1 MKQDNYFKNRDEE
14 NILKLQDLKKELPF
28 FCSEFFMGIEANTTP
43 LTRLGYAIDLKIFFD
58 FLIREM
64 PEFINKNSIRELTI
78 DDLEKITSTHLEH
91 YLHYLTLYKL
101 DGKIYRNGEKAK
113 SRKLSAIRSLL
124 KYFFK
129 KGAISK
135 NVGSKIDTPK
145 IHESEII
152 RLEIDEMVKLL
163 NESESGY
170 NLTKMQR
177 GFHSHTKNRDVA
189 MLSLF
194 LGTGIRISECVGLN
208 IEDVDFDANAFTVT
222 RKGGNRVILYFNDEV
237 ASALKTY
244 VEERNNDKTIP
255 KEEHALFLSLQKK
268 RIGVRAVEKLVKKY
282 AQIAAPLK
290 HITPHKLRST
300 FGTNLYRET
309 GDIYVVATVL
319 GHKDVNTTRKH
330 YAAISEDI
338 RRSAAE
344 KVKLRKE

>member
-1 MKQDNYFKNRDEE
+1 MRQNNYFKDRDET
-14 NILKLQDLKKELPF
+14 NILKLQDLKRELPF
-28 FCSEFFMGIEANTTP
+28 FCSEFFMGIESNTTP

-58 FLIREM
+58 FLTREM
-64 PEFINKNSIRELTI
+64 PEFYGKNIKELTI

-91 YLHYLTLYKL
+91 YLHYLTLYRL

-113 SRKLSAIRSLL
+113 SRKLSAVRSLL
-124 KYFFK
+124 RYFFK
-129 KGAISK
+129 KGSISK
-135 NVGSKIDTPK
+135 NIGSKIDTPK

-152 RLEIDEMVKLL
+152 RLEIDEMVKIL
-163 NESESGY
+163 NESENGY

-177 GFHSHTKNRDVA
+177 GFHAHTRKRDMA

-208 IEDVDFDANAFTVT
+208 IEDIDFESNAFTIT

-237 ASALKTY
+237 ADALKIY
-244 VEERNNDKTIP
+244 MDERVNDKSIP
-255 KEEHALFLSLQKK
+255 KEERALFISLQKK

-282 AQIAAPLK
+282 AEIAAPLK

-309 GDIYVVATVL
+309 GDIYVVAAVL

-330 YAAISEDI
+330 YAAIQEDI
-338 RRSAAE
+338 RRTAAD
-344 KVKLRKE
+344 KIKLRKD